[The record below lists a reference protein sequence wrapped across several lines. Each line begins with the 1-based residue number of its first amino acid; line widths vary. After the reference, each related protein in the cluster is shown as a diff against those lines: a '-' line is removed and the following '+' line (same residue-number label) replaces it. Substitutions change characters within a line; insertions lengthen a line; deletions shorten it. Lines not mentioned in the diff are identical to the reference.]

1 MTSLI
6 LVQNTKAGQR
16 GIQYLPLIN
25 ILDINV
31 SCKSRW
37 SRNALLVLKYA
48 YINGSKSSQFGFF
61 IAVFIAVSKRRNL
74 VPDNG
79 YCLNL
84 WSLVTMADFSRQS

>member
-48 YINGSKSSQFGFF
+48 YINGSKSSQFGYPKN
-61 IAVFIAVSKRRNL
+61 FIAVSKRRNL

>member
-31 SCKSRW
+31 TCKSRW

-48 YINGSKSSQFGFF
+48 YINGSKSSQFKYPKD
-61 IAVFIAVSKRRNL
+61 FIAVSKRRNL

-84 WSLVTMADFSRQS
+84 WSLVTMTDFSRQI

>member
-31 SCKSRW
+31 TCKSRW

-48 YINGSKSSQFGFF
+48 YINDSKSSQFKYPKN
-61 IAVFIAVSKRRNL
+61 FIAVSKRRNL